1 MPKKTRVV
9 VKRHTVKEY
18 VKYVD
23 SKKKKL
29 H

>member
-1 MPKKTRVV
+1 MPHKTRVV

-18 VKYVD
+18 VKYVN
-23 SKKKKL
+23 SKKKKS